1 MVGESGTGTLATKKV
16 YHYYKC
22 VGVKKHKTCDK
33 KSIRKDK
40 IESIVVE
47 QAMKML
53 ADERVIEKI
62 ADLVL
67 ALQKQEDTTVPF
79 LKKQLAEVERGIE
92 NMLNAIQKGV
102 VTSSTQK
109 RLVELEESKEEL
121 EVRIIKEEMNK
132 PTLTREQILFWLYKF
147 RGLDVSLREHRQRL
161 IDTFVNAV
169 FLFDDKIVITFNYKD
184 GSKTVKMNDLKKGF
198 NSDLTMCGRLFSKT
212 ANPLVDWVCGFG
224 FSWKYGV

>member
-1 MVGESGTGTLATKKV
+1 
-16 YHYYKC
+16 
-22 VGVKKHKTCDK
+22 VKKHKTCDK

-67 ALQKQEDTTVPF
+67 ALQSKENTTIPF

-121 EVRIIKEEMNK
+121 EVRIIKKEMKK

-147 RGLDVSLREHRQRL
+147 RGLDVNLKEHRQRL
-161 IDTFVNAV
+161 IDTFINAV
-169 FLFDDKIVITFNYKD
+169 YLYDDKIVITFNYKD
-184 GSKTVKMNDLKKGF
+184 GSKTVKMSDLKKGF
-198 NSDLTMCGRLFSKT
+198 NSDLTMCGRALSIPAK
-212 ANPLVDWVCGFG
+212 PLYKRFCGFR
-224 FSWKYGV
+224 FF